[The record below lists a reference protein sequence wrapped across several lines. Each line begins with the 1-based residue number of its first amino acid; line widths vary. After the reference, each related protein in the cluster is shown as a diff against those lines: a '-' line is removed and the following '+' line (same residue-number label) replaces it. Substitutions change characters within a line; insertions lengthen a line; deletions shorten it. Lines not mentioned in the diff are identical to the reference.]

1 MKQYETLKKL
11 HDFLV
16 SMDYMPVQCE
26 FDMYYKINATDELML
41 THTVFENDYGST
53 TDEGWDKCTNF
64 RDDWDKKDL
73 LLFKGVDGDP
83 IYICTVTKNGEIIYD
98 KGVESPCP
106 RQD

>member
-16 SMDYMPVQCE
+16 SMDYTPVHCE
-26 FDMYYKINATDELML
+26 FDMFYKINATTELML

-53 TDEGWDKCTNF
+53 TDEDWDKCTDS
-64 RDDWDKKDL
+64 RESWDRKDL
-73 LLFKGVDGDP
+73 LLFKGVDSEP
-83 IYICTVTKNGEIIYD
+83 IYICTVTKSGEIIYD
-98 KGVESPCP
+98 MGAASPCP